1 MDKLELNECDVF
13 LTNNYKKTEFDN
25 IDYKNKVCL
34 KPWGHEF
41 LIYESKKL
49 GTWFL
54 KINNNFGTSTHTHF
68 QKDTIMIVLSGKVRL
83 NMVSSYEVFGEGS
96 VIHIPK
102 KKFHGINSLSEYAY
116 LIEIEIFDDDVHFSD
131 KNDLLRLVDNY
142 KRENIG
148 YKSSVS
154 IESED
159 IDKFGYFYLVD
170 QFKTLIDNAEISF
183 GNLNDIY
190 KNVDDNSFNKDVYIL
205 YENPF
210 MIDNKIIAVGS
221 FFTNCE
227 IQKLLN
233 KNLSSIFLKVS
244 FYGLVDNKII
254 LKNDDLVK
262 VIHNLKQNNEKIVL
276 TSGCFDILHVGHL
289 KLLKESKKMGD
300 KLIVLL
306 SSDEQIKFLKGESR
320 PVNNLEDRLNL
331 FKVLPY
337 VDYIIPYTETLTN
350 KNEEILDY
358 YINLINPDIWAK
370 GSDYTVENILKLH
383 PALKSIC
390 LIDLETSKSTT
401 NIINKI
407 KSNNNH

>member
-1 MDKLELNECDVF
+1 ME
-13 LTNNYKKTEFDN
+13 
-25 IDYKNKVCL
+25 
-34 KPWGHEF
+34 
-41 LIYESKKL
+41 
-49 GTWFL
+49 
-54 KINNNFGTSTHTHF
+54 
-68 QKDTIMIVLSGKVRL
+68 
-83 NMVSSYEVFGEGS
+83 
-96 VIHIPK
+96 
-102 KKFHGINSLSEYAY
+102 
-116 LIEIEIFDDDVHFSD
+116 
-131 KNDLLRLVDNY
+131 
-142 KRENIG
+142 
-148 YKSSVS
+148 
-154 IESED
+154 
-159 IDKFGYFYLVD
+159 
-170 QFKTLIDNAEISF
+170 
-183 GNLNDIY
+183 
-190 KNVDDNSFNKDVYIL
+190 
-205 YENPF
+205 
-210 MIDNKIIAVGS
+210 
-221 FFTNCE
+221 
-227 IQKLLN
+227 
-233 KNLSSIFLKVS
+233 
-244 FYGLVDNKII
+244 NKII

-383 PALKSIC
+383 PSLKSIC